1 MISLVPVPPDQ
12 KALVAHLKVAPWQEL
27 FVRDGAFAAAETDP
41 ALDLYAVEL
50 AGEVVGMFKLDRTY
64 ADAPRHDF
72 AQAGDLGLRG
82 VLVDAGHQGK
92 GIGRALLAALPD
104 LVRNGYPQARRLV
117 LTVNCQN
124 HAARKAYL
132 SAGWQ
137 DYGTLYLGGDAGPQ
151 HVLMLP
157 LESPAT

>member
-1 MISLVPVPPDQ
+1 MIRLVPVPPDQ
-12 KALVAHLKVAPWQEL
+12 KARVAHLKVAPGQDR
-27 FVRDGAFAAAETDP
+27 FVRDGAFAASETDP
-41 ALDLYAVEL
+41 SLDLYAVEL
-50 AGEVVGMFKLDRTY
+50 AGDIVGMFKLDRAY

-92 GIGRALLAALPD
+92 GIGRAFLAALPD
-104 LVRNGYPQARRLV
+104 LVRMRYPQAKRLV

-132 SAGWQ
+132 AAGWQ
-137 DYGTLYLGGDAGPQ
+137 DEGRLYLGGDAGPQ
-151 HVLMLP
+151 HVLLLP
-157 LESPAT
+157 LASPAP